1 MDTLKK
7 ALKELYS
14 QNLYRVLKYFSP
26 DNLNHKDISAIR
38 HPQKWSTD
46 LPGYRIGIPIGI
58 ALRKQ
63 WTDIAIVISCS
74 FYTIKSLN
82 K

>member
-1 MDTLKK
+1 MIQIISC
-7 ALKELYS
+7 ACAVMNCIPVYC
-14 QNLYRVLKYFSP
+14 YRKLADSSSLDKYG
-26 DNLNHKDISAIR
+26 
-38 HPQKWSTD
+38 HPQKWNTD

>member
-1 MDTLKK
+1 MFMGL
-7 ALKELYS
+7 LHHLM
-14 QNLYRVLKYFSP
+14 LG
-26 DNLNHKDISAIR
+26 LNSGLGNSN

>member
-1 MDTLKK
+1 MDGNVCNWFMVICRDLGVVCGS
-7 ALKELYS
+7 L
-14 QNLYRVLKYFSP
+14 RYFNAP
-26 DNLNHKDISAIR
+26 AKDTPC

>member
-1 MDTLKK
+1 MGRLCYGPSLQWADLVMGRVCNGPTLLWAK
-7 ALKELYS
+7 
-14 QNLYRVLKYFSP
+14 
-26 DNLNHKDISAIR
+26 

>member
-1 MDTLKK
+1 MHAANYINNLKK
-7 ALKELYS
+7 CANLKEYTFTKGFRYHS
-14 QNLYRVLKYFSP
+14 
-26 DNLNHKDISAIR
+26 
-38 HPQKWSTD
+38 QKWSTD

>member
-1 MDTLKK
+1 M
-7 ALKELYS
+7 
-14 QNLYRVLKYFSP
+14 
-26 DNLNHKDISAIR
+26 SAVRPYVRASVRTYIHSVP